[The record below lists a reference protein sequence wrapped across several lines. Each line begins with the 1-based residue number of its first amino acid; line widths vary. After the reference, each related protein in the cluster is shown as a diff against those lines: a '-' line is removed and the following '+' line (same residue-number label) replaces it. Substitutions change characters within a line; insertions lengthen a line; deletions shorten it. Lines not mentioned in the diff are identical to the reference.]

1 MGLRLGGEAQSDQS
15 YPRPRRAIAY
25 EKSGRWFTAEEPF
38 LRAKERTDAGSS
50 AFRHP
55 RSELI
60 APLPQ
65 EVEPAFNNRKLH
77 MRLPWRLDRMG
88 LTNLGGSLPARAGKR
103 SRPESRQ
110 EMQVDFQRT
119 MRAIASDRKRA
130 GIDHAIIGFLSL

>member
-1 MGLRLGGEAQSDQS
+1 MTSRS
-15 YPRPRRAIAY
+15 YPARHTSPNFAAVPVLPFKRLPWYLRQIPLSWKLFCSRQLSDAILHAAGPSRQPRRAIAY

-77 MRLPWRLDRMG
+77 MRLPWDCITVNG
-88 LTNLGGSLPARAGKR
+88 
-103 SRPESRQ
+103 Q
-110 EMQVDFQRT
+110 
-119 MRAIASDRKRA
+119 ASDLD
-130 GIDHAIIGFLSL
+130 G